1 MFDCRTCW
9 SACSAG
15 NGDAVEVI
23 GRKGPSEMP
32 VQMKRSFHL
41 VEGAHDGRVA
51 GVAPLVTDDCT
62 LVVVHASLDARGVET
77 VPGNSNSIE

>member
-1 MFDCRTCW
+1 
-9 SACSAG
+9 
-15 NGDAVEVI
+15 
-23 GRKGPSEMP
+23 MP